1 MSDVLL
7 KTQGLTKNYP
17 VNGGLFVKSN
27 KKVHALDKVDLT
39 LYSREIVGVVGESG
53 CGKSTLAKVLMRL
66 VEPTEGTIHFEGRDI
81 TRLDKRQM
89 RDIRRHMQIIFQDPF
104 SSLNPRKK
112 VLDLISEPLDIYRI
126 GTRKER
132 VQHVYRMLDIV
143 GLTKNHADRY
153 PHQFSGGQR
162 QRISIARA
170 LVLNPKLIICDE
182 PVSALDVSVQ
192 AQILNLLQD
201 LQQQFGLSYLIIA
214 HGLDVV
220 RHISDRIVV
229 MYLGKIVELGDC
241 EEIFTRPKHPYTQIL
256 LSSIPGNHQES
267 LKAPIKIAGEIPS
280 PINPP
285 SGCRFHTRCP
295 YAFERCK
302 SESPELR
309 TDEDGHAV
317 ACFLQ

>member
-39 LYSREIVGVVGESG
+39 IYSREIVSVVGESG

-81 TRLDKRQM
+81 TRLDKKQM

-132 VQHVYRMLDIV
+132 DQRVYQMLDIV

-229 MYLGKIVELGDC
+229 MYLGKIVEMGDC
-241 EEIFTRPKHPYTQIL
+241 EEIFTHPKHPYTQIL
-256 LSSIPGNHQES
+256 LSSIPGNHLES
-267 LKAPIKIAGEIPS
+267 LKAPIKITGEIPS

-309 TDEDGHAV
+309 TAEDGHAV